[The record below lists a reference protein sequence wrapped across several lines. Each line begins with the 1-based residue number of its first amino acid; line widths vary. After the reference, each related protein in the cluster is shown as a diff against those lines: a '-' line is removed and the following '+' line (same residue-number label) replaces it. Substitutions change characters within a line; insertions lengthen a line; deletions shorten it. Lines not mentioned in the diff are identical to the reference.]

1 MLEMYVRTQDGKGYV
16 NCENVMQIF
25 VMEADGFTVSF
36 GVDDA
41 ILFLGTYK
49 TEERAVE
56 VMTDLVEFI
65 ECMESSHYTES
76 TYSNKDVKR
85 GGIYLMPKE

>member
-1 MLEMYVRTQDGKGYV
+1 MYIRTQNGKTFV
-16 NCENVMQIF
+16 NCDKIECIYFMTTH
-25 VMEADGFTVSF
+25 GFTVT
-36 GVDDA
+36 VDIDGE
-41 ILFLGTYK
+41 LLYLGSYK